1 MHNNLNPGCLHHLI
15 KGTSH
20 GDIRHNHDIKTIC
33 LVLVRIP
40 NLLCLVLRPNRG
52 GDLMALFEQLL
63 KDVRYRIVSMS

>member
-1 MHNNLNPGCLHHLI
+1 
-15 KGTSH
+15 
-20 GDIRHNHDIKTIC
+20 
-33 LVLVRIP
+33 VRIP